1 MRARFLRARP
11 GDTVIFVR
19 TYLGIT
25 SNILLTQ
32 NIPRLPAGA
41 RLPTVF
47 LFAFFGDYVVRRALL
62 LPFSFAK
69 EKEKE
74 SNEKSLTKRNFKYQS

>member
-1 MRARFLRARP
+1 
-11 GDTVIFVR
+11 VR

-25 SNILLTQ
+25 PNILLTQ

-47 LFAFFGDYVVRRALL
+47 LFAFFGDYVVCRALFF
-62 LPFSFAK
+62 PFSFSK

-74 SNEKSLTKRNFKYQS
+74 SNEKNYKVKISHKISVLIKHQFKFQTSR